1 MEQSESVLRRAV
13 HEAGHAVIARA
24 FDLPFTMASIVDDS
38 TAGSAGRV
46 LFDHA
51 GELLAEW
58 QDGQL
63 DLRARAKF
71 EAYIMCALAGA
82 SAEIEVFGLLRPE
95 DVEGFERDK
104 VAATGLAI
112 LCSGSIEEAQAY
124 IDWLLVRTT
133 NKIRQPFHRAGVN
146 AIAERLTEQRTMT
159 SAEVSEIVA
168 AAKTL
173 VQTKTPAERVTPD

>member
-1 MEQSESVLRRAV
+1 MEQSESVSRRAV
-13 HEAGHAVIARA
+13 HEAGHAVVARA
-24 FDLPFTMASIVDDS
+24 FQLPFTMASIVDDS

-58 QDGQL
+58 VDGEL
-63 DLRARAKF
+63 DLKARAKF

-104 VAATGLAI
+104 VAATGLAM

-124 IDWLLVRTT
+124 IDWLLVRTA
-133 NKIRQPFHRAGVN
+133 NKLRHPFHRAGVG
-146 AIAERLTEQRTMT
+146 AIAARLAERRTMT
-159 SAEVSEIVA
+159 SAEVSEIAVA
-168 AAKTL
+168 AKAL
-173 VQTKTPAERVTPD
+173 VQAKKTE